1 MNNKI
6 NAPCVAV
13 DREKYKSEEE
23 LWKAIASVCKVLLE
37 NENQLLLTYEG
48 LGIYRIDYAHDPQY
62 EEWCSDRFMYVTADE
77 SEIILNRR
85 EEIPEEN

>member
-23 LWKAIASVCKVLLE
+23 LWKAISSVCKVLLE

-48 LGIYRIDYAHDPQY
+48 LGIYRIDHAHDPQY
-62 EEWCSDRFMYVTADE
+62 EEWGSDRFMYVTADE